1 MTTEP
6 TEGFLVTG
14 RISRRNVLTA
24 AGVAAAGAAVS
35 MLPVSAASAGSA
47 EDATTNRALR
57 PSSSGPR
64 AVSVTPGVSYVSTA
78 GQDFKPTNS
87 TSGWQYVGG
96 NGLQLTGAAGQV
108 GTRLNVPQGALITEC
123 AFWVTYNDTNG
134 MSALLAPSKNDSS
147 TFQTVLGTPTIAQSP
162 SPQQVDVAIPT
173 PVPVD
178 NSLYSYDLRVT
189 FGTAGST
196 QLLHGARIGY
206 TNNPGLVTFPDPRRI
221 VHGDAT
227 PYSNGVTY
235 GPINALQKWDGSGP
249 TGVPAGAKA
258 AFCAVQSYTPGV
270 LTLFPDG
277 ATDPGSANY
286 SGTGN
291 LGASLNMVYMLVPL
305 SSAGKF
311 KIHAYFTGKVYV
323 DAWGYLI

>member
-1 MTTEP
+1 
-6 TEGFLVTG
+6 
-14 RISRRNVLTA
+14 
-24 AGVAAAGAAVS
+24 
-35 MLPVSAASAGSA
+35 
-47 EDATTNRALR
+47 
-57 PSSSGPR
+57 
-64 AVSVTPGVSYVSTA
+64 
-78 GQDFKPTNS
+78 
-87 TSGWQYVGG
+87 
-96 NGLQLTGAAGQV
+96 
-108 GTRLNVPQGALITEC
+108 
-123 AFWVTYNDTNG
+123 
-134 MSALLAPSKNDSS
+134 
-147 TFQTVLGTPTIAQSP
+147 
-162 SPQQVDVAIPT
+162 
-173 PVPVD
+173 
-178 NSLYSYDLRVT
+178 
-189 FGTAGST
+189 
-196 QLLHGARIGY
+196 
-206 TNNPGLVTFPDPRRI
+206 
-221 VHGDAT
+221 
-227 PYSNGVTY
+227 VTY